1 MMGKTKTMMTKKRIA
16 VLGATGSIGVQTLDV
31 VRETGCAEIVAL
43 TAHTNIDVL
52 EKQIHACKPLKAVV
66 TDEAKAAELRARL
79 ALTDSQ
85 TEVLCGM
92 DGMYEVVSM
101 PGVDC
106 VVNAVVGNI
115 GLQPT
120 MCAIESGKEIALA
133 NKETLVTSG
142 EIVMAAAKAKDVPI
156 LPIDS
161 EHSAVF
167 QSLQGNGGNPMRT
180 LYLTASGGPF
190 RTFSAEQLERVTAA
204 DALKHPNWSM
214 GAKITIDSA
223 SMMNKGLEVIEARWL
238 FDVSPSQI
246 EVLVHP
252 QSVIH
257 SMVEYE
263 DGAVMAQLGEPDM
276 RVPIQYALTYPK
288 RAANTFPR
296 LDFLARNNLT
306 FEPPKREL
314 FPCLDMAYDALRI
327 GGLMPT
333 VLNGANEAAV
343 ALFLA
348 EKIRF
353 LDIARLIECAM
364 SAYTV
369 SDSGTARETLSID
382 AVLAVDAWARAFVAG
397 Q

>member
-1 MMGKTKTMMTKKRIA
+1 MGHDVTMKKRIA

-31 VRETGCAEIVAL
+31 VQATGCAEIIAL

-52 EKQIHACKPLKAVV
+52 EQQIHACKPRKAVV
-66 TDEAKAAELRARL
+66 TDKVKAAELKARL
-79 ALTDSQ
+79 ALTDSA
-85 TEVLCGM
+85 TEVLGGM
-92 DGMYEVVSM
+92 EGMYEVVSM
-101 PGVDC
+101 PEVDC

-120 MCAIESGKEIALA
+120 MHAIESGKEIALA

-142 EIVMAAAKAKDVPI
+142 ALVMVSAEAKGVPV

-167 QSLQGNGGNPMRT
+167 QCLQGNTGNTIRT

-190 RTFSAEQLERVTAA
+190 RTFSAEQLAHVTAE

-238 FDVSPSQI
+238 FDVDPSQI

-288 RAANTFPR
+288 RVANDFPR
-296 LDFLARNNLT
+296 LNLLERSNLT
-306 FEPPKREL
+306 FEPPNRAL
-314 FPCLDMAYDALRI
+314 FPCLDMAYAALRE

-333 VLNGANEAAV
+333 VLNAANEAAV

-348 EKIRF
+348 GEIRF
-353 LDIARLIECAM
+353 LDIARLIERAM
-364 SAYTV
+364 SAYTDGDTGV
-369 SDSGTARETLSID
+369 VREALSVE
-382 AVLAVDAWARAFVAG
+382 AVLRVDAWARGFVARG
-397 Q
+397 

>member
-1 MMGKTKTMMTKKRIA
+1 MTTKNIA
-16 VLGATGSIGVQTLDV
+16 VLGATGSIGTQTLDV
-31 VRETGCAEIVAL
+31 VQATGCARVLAL
-43 TAHTNIDVL
+43 TAHANIDLL
-52 EKQIHACKPLKAVV
+52 EKQIHMFKPLKAVV
-66 TDEAKAAELRARL
+66 TDETKVAELKSRL
-79 ALTDSQ
+79 ALAGSE

-92 DGMYEVVSM
+92 AGMDEVVSM
-101 PGVDC
+101 PEIDC

-115 GLQPT
+115 GLRPT
-120 MCAIESGKEIALA
+120 MRAIESGKAIALA

-142 EIVMAAAKAKDVPI
+142 ALVMAAARAHNVPV

-167 QSLQGNGGNPMRT
+167 QCLQGNEQNPIRT

-190 RTFSAEQLERVTAA
+190 RTFSAEQLENVTAA

-238 FDVSPSQI
+238 FDLMPEQI

-288 RAANTFPR
+288 RVPNSFPR
-296 LDFLARNNLT
+296 INFLERNHLT
-306 FEPPKREL
+306 FEPPNCKL
-314 FPCLDMAYDALRI
+314 FPCLEMAYEALRA
-327 GGLMPT
+327 GGLLPT

-348 EKIRF
+348 GKIRF
-353 LDIARLIECAM
+353 LDIARLIESAM

-369 SDSGTARETLSID
+369 EEELSVE
-382 AVLAVDAWARAFVAG
+382 AVLRADAWAREFVKGRQGMAG
-397 Q
+397 VVC